1 MTGLRNIAVHEYFRI
16 DYNIIWDAS
25 VYFLHQFKKEL
36 ETIKP
41 I

>member
-1 MTGLRNIAVHEYFRI
+1 VHEYFRI

-25 VYFLHQFKKEL
+25 VYFLVELKKGL